1 MFTINNSDRA
11 IDKENLLPEVKQ
23 WLSHLIVVLGIGY
36 LVLIPTGLIKKK
48 FEPIDIGL
56 LTALLVTNSGLID
69 RISQVSVG
77 KDGFSAEISKEVSQQ
92 IQIREDKDLELL
104 QTIDLQLSE
113 TILPQEK
120 ITYSTLKQKINQAS
134 PTVAEYI
141 FYRAKRVRHKA
152 SLIKR
157 EAQKEGNHNYKR
169 GLIERTIPIFQALVD
184 SEHGKKRHRF
194 YAQLGYALKDQ
205 ETPNWDDAE
214 GQLDQAIKY
223 WIDENPNSDLPPYY
237 CFNWILCVLE
247 QARNNN
253 FEKQYR
259 KGTQKLIRER
269 FKAFTACSGLKE
281 FLDREEIFHYW
292 KIKNADW
299 LNLDNIFETSSGDC
313 WRDSDNSKIIVRPTA
328 KA

>member
-113 TILPQEK
+113 TI
-120 ITYSTLKQKINQAS
+120 
-134 PTVAEYI
+134 
-141 FYRAKRVRHKA
+141 
-152 SLIKR
+152 IKC
-157 EAQKEGNHNYKR
+157 
-169 GLIERTIPIFQALVD
+169 
-184 SEHGKKRHRF
+184 
-194 YAQLGYALKDQ
+194 
-205 ETPNWDDAE
+205 
-214 GQLDQAIKY
+214 QLDWRVAPIK
-223 WIDENPNSDLPPYY
+223 L
-237 CFNWILCVLE
+237 
-247 QARNNN
+247 A
-253 FEKQYR
+253 
-259 KGTQKLIRER
+259 G
-269 FKAFTACSGLKE
+269 
-281 FLDREEIFHYW
+281 
-292 KIKNADW
+292 
-299 LNLDNIFETSSGDC
+299 
-313 WRDSDNSKIIVRPTA
+313 
-328 KA
+328 